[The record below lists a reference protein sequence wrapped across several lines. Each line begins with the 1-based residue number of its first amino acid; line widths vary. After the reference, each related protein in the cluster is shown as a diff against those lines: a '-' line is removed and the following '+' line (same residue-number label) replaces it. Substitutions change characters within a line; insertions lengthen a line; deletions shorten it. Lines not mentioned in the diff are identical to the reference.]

1 MTRISNM
8 VATRTYHSELRA
20 EQAEETRDRI
30 LDAAGRVMA
39 TGVANLSVPAVARE
53 AGVSVP
59 TVYRHFG
66 TKAEL
71 LAELFPHAARRAGL
85 DGIPDPS
92 TVGDVR
98 SFVRAVFGRLDALD
112 DVSRAA
118 FASPIADQVRHA
130 TMPSR
135 LERIRALGK
144 SIEPPLAKADL
155 DRITRILAILISSSS
170 LRTWRDHLGA
180 SPEQAADDID
190 WILRAAIAAA
200 TREVSE

>member
-1 MTRISNM
+1 MTRIANA
-8 VATRTYHSELRA
+8 ATRPYRSELRA
-20 EQAEETRDRI
+20 EQAEETRGRI

-39 TGVANLSVPAVARE
+39 TGVARLSVPAVARE

-71 LAELFPHAARRAGL
+71 LAELYPHAARRAGL

-98 SFVRAVFGRLDALD
+98 SAVRALFERLDALD

-135 LERIRALGK
+135 FERIRALGK
-144 SIEPPLAKADL
+144 SLEPPLAKADL
-155 DRITRILAILISSSS
+155 DRITRILVILISSSS

-200 TREVSE
+200 TREVAE